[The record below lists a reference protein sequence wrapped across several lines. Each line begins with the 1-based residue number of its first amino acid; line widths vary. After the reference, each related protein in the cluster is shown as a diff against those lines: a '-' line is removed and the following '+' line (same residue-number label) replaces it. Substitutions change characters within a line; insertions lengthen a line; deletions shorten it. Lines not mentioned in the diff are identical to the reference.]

1 VIHIFLLLG
10 FVITLGIDDDYDVC
24 RCLKCLWSKNRKDII
39 GKKDGVHHIGLRYW
53 HSSFLQAISGSH

>member
-24 RCLKCLWSKNRKDII
+24 RCLKCL
-39 GKKDGVHHIGLRYW
+39 
-53 HSSFLQAISGSH
+53 